1 MIFWFGIHNHILNDV
16 SRGTQRPCGIFIS
29 FEINLAHEMFYRN
42 VVFAALVWQLVPLLG
57 ADP

>member
-1 MIFWFGIHNHILNDV
+1 MMSPEELKGLVEF
-16 SRGTQRPCGIFIS
+16 S
-29 FEINLAHEMFYRN
+29 FLLKSNEMFYRN